1 MAELDPTTFRPETRA
16 LHSGQKPDPATNAR
30 AVPIYATTSYVFD
43 DAAHAARLFGL
54 QEFGNIYTRIMN
66 PTTDVFEQRVAAL
79 EGGVAA
85 LGLASGQAAET
96 LSILN
101 LARTGD
107 NIVSSSSIYGGT
119 YNLFPHTLPKIG
131 ITTTFVD
138 GTDPSAFGRAIDE
151 KTKAVFLELIGNP
164 RLDIHDLASI
174 ADVAHA
180 RGVPVIVDNT
190 FAPLLAQPIKHG
202 ADIVIHSATKWI
214 GGHGTAIGGVVV
226 DGGTFDWAASAS
238 GSSRTSS
245 TRIRRTTAIS
255 YTAAFG
261 NLAFILKLRVQGL
274 RDIGAALSPFN
285 AFLFLQGLETLP
297 LRITRHSEN
306 ALAVAKWLETRPE
319 VTWVSYPGLESHPS
333 HKLAKRYLTGGF
345 GGVVTFGVK
354 GGVEAGRRLIDN
366 VQIFSLLAN
375 VGDAKSLIIHPA
387 STTHSQLEPEEQLA
401 TGTSPRTSSGCRSVS
416 STSTTS
422 SQTSSRRWPQPPPRT
437 RPTASSSARPGD
449 GRARTTRATAVARPV
464 RSRWLVLRPGPAASN
479 RSLSGRSSST
489 IGTTLPALTV
499 AYRHDGPGPDE
510 APAGP
515 GDPRADRVGRRGR
528 RLVGAAHR
536 AGPGARHGPVR
547 GPGGEPARRPL
558 RDDRPDLARSR
569 DRAAVRRRRSRA
581 SRRATRHAPNGASSM
596 HSGSNASSS
605 SSAARSAGWSRSRS
619 RSTRPEAVRAVM
631 PIAAP
636 AATGPMAVA
645 WNHLQIQLID
655 RLGLDGLA
663 LARELAMTTY
673 RSEADF
679 DERFGRDDRAR
690 RYAVDRQLS
699 RPSGAK
705 ARSTDSTRRHTAIL
719 AGAMDRHDI
728 GVAWGG
734 LDGAFARWRA
744 AGRD

>member
-101 LARTGD
+101 LARAGD
-107 NIVSSSSIYGGT
+107 NIVSSSSLYGGT
-119 YNLFPHTLPKIG
+119 YNLFTHTLPKIG
-131 ITTTFVD
+131 ITTTYVD
-138 GTDPSAFGRAIDE
+138 GSDPSAFGRAINE

-164 RLDIHDLASI
+164 RLDVHDLASI

-190 FAPLLAQPIKHG
+190 FAPLIAQPIKHG

-226 DGGTFDWAASAS
+226 DAGTFDWAASERFKADFVDPDPS
-238 GSSRTSS
+238 YHG
-245 TRIRRTTAIS
+245 IS
-255 YTAAFG
+255 YTGAFG

-297 LRITRHSEN
+297 LRIKRHSEN

-333 HKLAKRYLTGGF
+333 HKLADRYLSGGY

-387 STTHSQLEPEEQLA
+387 STTHSQL
-401 TGTSPRTSSGCRSVS
+401 
-416 STSTTS
+416 
-422 SQTSSRRWPQPPPRT
+422 SRRGADLHRHDRGPR
-437 RPTASSSARPGD
+437 PSV
-449 GRARTTRATAVARPV
+449 GRARAR
-464 RSRWLVLRPGPAASN
+464 RRPH
-479 RSLSGRSSST
+479 RR
-489 IGTTLPALTV
+489 
-499 AYRHDGPGPDE
+499 
-510 APAGP
+510 
-515 GDPRADRVGRRGR
+515 PRA
-528 RLVGAAHR
+528 
-536 AGPGARHGPVR
+536 GAR
-547 GPGGEPARRPL
+547 GG
-558 RDDRPDLARSR
+558 DSR
-569 DRAAVRRRRSRA
+569 CVVRRRAR
-581 SRRATRHAPNGASSM
+581 RRARMTLKTQATDGTPTP
-596 HSGSNASSS
+596 SGSPGVET
-605 SSAARSAGWSRSRS
+605 ARLPTGTGRLETVALGL
-619 RSTRPEAVRAVM
+619 VRA
-631 PIAAP
+631 
-636 AATGPMAVA
+636 
-645 WNHLQIQLID
+645 
-655 RLGLDGLA
+655 R
-663 LARELAMTTY
+663 
-673 RSEADF
+673 
-679 DERFGRDDRAR
+679 
-690 RYAVDRQLS
+690 
-699 RPSGAK
+699 
-705 ARSTDSTRRHTAIL
+705 
-719 AGAMDRHDI
+719 
-728 GVAWGG
+728 
-734 LDGAFARWRA
+734 
-744 AGRD
+744 